1 MFSGKDEAE
10 KSFDYPD
17 VIPMDHEMID
27 SFPIK
32 A

>member
-1 MFSGKDEAE
+1 MFSGKDEVE
-10 KSFDYPD
+10 KSFDWPD
-17 VIPMDHEMID
+17 VIPMDRGMID